1 MLLASPLARQ
11 LFSPILQETHVILVM
26 FHAELAADQ
35 LQPNAFLA
43 QPAALSQ
50 AILLAQQTAPMALTL
65 SIKFATLV

>member
-1 MLLASPLARQ
+1 MLLASPLAQQ
-11 LFSPILQETHVILVM
+11 LFSLILQETHAILVM
-26 FHAELAADQ
+26 VHVKLAAGQ

-50 AILLAQQTAPMALTL
+50 AILPARQAAPMALTH